1 VATEGRVLTPARP
14 AGRRVLRM
22 LGKILGSVLV
32 ALILVIVGY
41 AIATTPPAI
50 PGRSPLTAFDPE
62 TVGRLEQRA

>member
-1 VATEGRVLTPARP
+1 
-14 AGRRVLRM
+14 M
-22 LGKILGSVLV
+22 
-32 ALILVIVGY
+32 LILAIVGY